1 MLLYLIRHGDPN
13 YQLDCLT
20 DRGKLQAEAVAKRM
34 QASKIDVVYSS
45 PMGRA
50 METAAPTCKL
60 LDLPC
65 HIEEWTHEVRS
76 ERLTTYPDGKPK
88 SVTLL
93 QNTLLRENGEADIP
107 FERAFESKALRESEM
122 ASAFSYIR
130 DSGREFLRRLG
141 YEEENGVYRI
151 LKQNEDRIA
160 LFTHAVFTR
169 TWLSHLLHIPMH
181 LMWASF
187 APTHTGVTVVEFKNN
202 PDGFTAPKVLCFSD
216 MSHLFAA
223 GLDMTHDNS
232 VENL

>member
-50 METAAPTCKL
+50 RETAVPTCKL

-65 HIEEWTHEVRS
+65 HIEEWTHEVLS
-76 ERLTTYPDGKPK
+76 ERLTTYPDGVRR
-88 SVTLL
+88 SVTLI
-93 QNTLLRENGEADIP
+93 QNTLLRENGEIDLP
-107 FERAFESKALRESEM
+107 YERTFESKALRETEM
-122 ASAFSYIR
+122 ESAFSYIR
-130 DSGREFLRRLG
+130 DNGREFLRKLG

-151 LKQNEDRIA
+151 LRKNEDRVA

-169 TWLSHLLHIPMH
+169 TWLSHLLHIPLH
-181 LMWASF
+181 LFWGSF
-187 APTHTGVTVVEFKNN
+187 SPTHTGVTVLDFNN
-202 PDGFTAPKVLCFSD
+202 NENGITAPKLLCFSD

-223 GLDMTHDNS
+223 GLDMTHDNRI
-232 VENL
+232 ENL